1 MNEFLLTN
9 KNTISFSVEILA
21 AVTGLLLLKKYELK
35 AAKFFIY
42 FLVYLTICDFVGN
55 YVIYVKDG
63 GIFSFLKDTVLSQ
76 NYWWSTLF
84 WKIGAIMF
92 FVFYYLKILKTT
104 IFKRILKISGFSFF
118 LFSISYIIL
127 NWGDYFVMFFPA
139 ISVFGAFIVFLCT
152 VFYFIEVLK
161 SDKIFTFYKS
171 LNFYI
176 SFAVFIWWLIIT
188 PLVFYDVYMSRFD
201 WDFIILRWQIY
212 LIANITMYLTFTF
225 ALIWCKPEN
234 D

>member
-118 LFSISYIIL
+118 YFQLVILF
-127 NWGDYFVMFFPA
+127 
-139 ISVFGAFIVFLCT
+139 
-152 VFYFIEVLK
+152 
-161 SDKIFTFYKS
+161 
-171 LNFYI
+171 
-176 SFAVFIWWLIIT
+176 
-188 PLVFYDVYMSRFD
+188 
-201 WDFIILRWQIY
+201 
-212 LIANITMYLTFTF
+212 
-225 ALIWCKPEN
+225 
-234 D
+234 